1 MTLKISKK
9 KSPHSSGD
17 LYLLSKVYPNLPEV
31 EAITNAPK
39 VSIFPIV
46 K

>member
-9 KSPHSSGD
+9 KSPHISGD
-17 LYLLSKVYPNLPEV
+17 LYFITKIYPNLPEV

-39 VSIFPIV
+39 VKILPIV